1 MANKSIHLRI
11 PEELH
16 ERFEEIKDEHGYAN
30 IQEFIKEAVRSH
42 LKNHTPKL
50 KEVPEQ
56 EFDPFA

>member
-16 ERFEEIKDEHGYAN
+16 DRFHEIKDEHGYAN
-30 IQEFIKEAVRSH
+30 IQEFIKEAIRSH

-50 KEVPEQ
+50 KELEEP
-56 EFDPFA
+56 EFDPY